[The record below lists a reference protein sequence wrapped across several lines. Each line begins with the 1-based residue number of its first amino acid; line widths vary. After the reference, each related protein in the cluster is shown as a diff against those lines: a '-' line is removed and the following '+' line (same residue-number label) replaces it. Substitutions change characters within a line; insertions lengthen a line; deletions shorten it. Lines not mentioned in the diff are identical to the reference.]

1 MAKQQPILDLLAKE
15 LGYKDGTDLK
25 KRLKESHGDDFAG
38 SFKSRLEE
46 GQKEGQGLGN
56 FIGESFKGGVYDAK
70 EGIKKAFSGKS
81 IKQKLVNGA
90 FGGDDVLSAFVRGK
104 LKGKKLEGNSLSP
117 TPAGDESGA
126 GGESSLLGSIAKSS
140 MVLPD
145 MARDMHTMQLNIK
158 ELVKVKGGKPA
169 TGVSS
174 FFRKQREEEEKA
186 ENDRKK
192 LGTKKQEPGV
202 PKPADEG
209 GGFLS
214 GIFDM
219 LKNGLFSAAKFIF
232 NPKNLMKVI
241 GKLALPLL
249 IISTLFSGIT
259 AGFEK
264 YQETGNLGD
273 AIVAGLGGMLKFLT
287 FGLFD
292 ENTLKDVFES
302 LTGVFKPVI
311 DTISGIFDSIKGFFK
326 NIFGDTIDVKDVSA
340 TGAKDV
346 TPKMD
351 TAAAADTIKKDVTS
365 ASEGGGAPSAT
376 PPSTSPTAVE
386 KTETTKSPTPA
397 GEELGKKAETSQS
410 GAQDYL
416 TKVIG
421 IKQNADGTYTDTN
434 TQKTLSES
442 EVKNRISATGQ
453 NPDKVL
459 ETLKGG
465 QPKGTMEASGPAS
478 SGVGGATASAGGGGG
493 GGGGASGGAASA
505 SAVSPSPTG
514 EEPKSGES
522 ISSASTQ
529 VAEAQRMESAA
540 DQGSVINAPTN
551 SNSTSSTGKPSKQ
564 TASAYDEDFVNRLVT
579 T

>member
-15 LGYKDGTDLK
+15 LGYKDGGDLK
-25 KRLKESHGDDFAG
+25 KRLKQSHGDDFAG
-38 SFKSRLEE
+38 SLKSRLED
-46 GQKEGQGLGN
+46 GQG
-56 FIGESFKGGVYDAK
+56 IGESLKGGFSDAK
-70 EGIKKAFSGKS
+70 EGIKKAFSAKS
-81 IKQKLVNGA
+81 IKQKLVQGA
-90 FGGDDVLSAFVRGK
+90 FGGDNVLSAFIRGK
-104 LKGKKLEGNSLSP
+104 IKGKKLEANSLSP
-117 TPAGDESGA
+117 TPVGAESGSVE
-126 GGESSLLGSIAKSS
+126 GGESSILASIAKSS

-145 MARDMHTMQLNIK
+145 MARDMHTMQLNVK

-169 TGVSS
+169 TGASS

-202 PKPADEG
+202 PKPAAEG
-209 GGFLS
+209 DGFLS

-232 NPKNLMKVI
+232 NPKNIMKII

-259 AGFEK
+259 DGFKK
-264 YQETGNLGD
+264 YQETGSLSD

-287 FGLFD
+287 FGIFD
-292 ENTLKDVFES
+292 ESTIQDVFNTLTD
-302 LTGVFKPVI
+302 VFKPVI
-311 DTISGIFDSIKGFFK
+311 DTISGIFDSVKGFFK
-326 NIFGDTIDVKDVSA
+326 NIFGDTIDVKEISTTTSA
-340 TGAKDV
+340 GV

-351 TAAAADTIKKDVTS
+351 VPAAADSIKKDVIA
-365 ASEGGGAPSAT
+365 ASDGAGPPS
-376 PPSTSPTAVE
+376 STSPTIAA
-386 KTETTKSPTPA
+386 KTETSTSPTPA
-397 GEELGKKAETSQS
+397 GVELGKKAETSQS

-416 TKVIG
+416 TKIIG
-421 IKQNADGTYTDTN
+421 IKQNGDGTYTDTN

-478 SGVGGATASAGGGGG
+478 SGVGGAAASASGGGGG
-493 GGGGASGGAASA
+493 GEGGGESGGAASA
-505 SAVSPSPTG
+505 SAVSPSPTA

-529 VAEAQRMESAA
+529 VAESQRMESAA
-540 DQGSVINAPTN
+540 DQGSVINSPTN
-551 SNSTSSTGKPSKQ
+551 NNSTSSEGKPSKQ

>member
-38 SFKSRLEE
+38 SLKSRLED
-46 GQKEGQGLGN
+46 GQG
-56 FIGESFKGGVYDAK
+56 IGESLKGGFSDAK
-70 EGIKKAFSGKS
+70 AGIKKAFSAKS
-81 IKQKLVNGA
+81 IKQKLVQGA
-90 FGGDDVLSAFVRGK
+90 FGGDNVLSAFVRGK
-104 LKGKKLEGNSLSP
+104 LKGKKLESNSLSP
-117 TPAGDESGA
+117 TPAGGEGAGGA
-126 GGESSLLGSIAKSS
+126 GGESSLLESIAKSS

-169 TGVSS
+169 TSASS

-202 PKPADEG
+202 PKPTDEG

-376 PPSTSPTAVE
+376 PPSTSPTAAE
-386 KTETTKSPTPA
+386 KTETSKSPTPA

-434 TQKTLSES
+434 TQKTLSEN
-442 EVKNRISATGQ
+442 EVKNRISASGQ

-465 QPKGTMEASGPAS
+465 QPKGTMEASGPAAS
-478 SGVGGATASAGGGGG
+478 SGVGGATASAGGG

>member
-46 GQKEGQGLGN
+46 GQGIGQ
-56 FIGESFKGGVYDAK
+56 SFKGGISDTK
-70 EGIKKAFSGKS
+70 EGIKKAFSAKS
-81 IKQKLVNGA
+81 IKQKLVQGA
-90 FGGDDVLSAFVRGK
+90 FGGDNVLSAFVRGK
-104 LKGKKLEGNSLSP
+104 LKGNKLEGNSLSP
-117 TPAGDESGA
+117 TPAGEESAGGA
-126 GGESSLLGSIAKSS
+126 GGEGPILASIAKSS

-169 TGVSS
+169 TGASS

-202 PKPADEG
+202 PKSTSEG

-214 GIFDM
+214 GIWDS
-219 LKNGLFSAAKFIF
+219 LKNGLFAAAKFIF
-232 NPKNLMKVI
+232 NPKNLMKMI

-259 AGFEK
+259 DGFKK
-264 YQETGNLGD
+264 YQETGSLSD

-287 FGLFD
+287 FGIFD
-292 ENTLKDVFES
+292 ESTIQDVFNTLTD
-302 LTGVFKPVI
+302 VFKPVI
-311 DTISGIFDSIKGFFK
+311 DTISGIFDSVKGFFK
-326 NIFGDTIDVKDVSA
+326 NIFGDTIDVKEISA
-340 TGAKDV
+340 TAGGV

-351 TAAAADTIKKDVTS
+351 VPAAADTIKKDVT
-365 ASEGGGAPSAT
+365 AAADGAGPPS
-376 PPSTSPTAVE
+376 STSPTIAG
-386 KTETTKSPTPA
+386 KTEESKSPTPA
-397 GEELGKKAETSQS
+397 GIELGKKAETSQS
-410 GAQDYL
+410 GAEDYL

-434 TQKTLSES
+434 TQKTLSETD
-442 EVKNRISATGQ
+442 VKNRIASAGQ

-465 QPKGTMEASGPAS
+465 QPKGTMDASGPAPS
-478 SGVGGATASAGGGGG
+478 SGVGGASASSGGGGG
-493 GGGGASGGAASA
+493 GGGGESGGAASA
-505 SAVSPSPTG
+505 SAVSPSPTA
-514 EEPKSGES
+514 EEPKGGES
-522 ISSASTQ
+522 LSTASTQ

-540 DQGSVINAPTN
+540 DQGSVINSPTN
-551 SNSTSSTGKPSKQ
+551 NNSTSSEGKPSKQ

>member
-38 SFKSRLEE
+38 SLKSRLED
-46 GQKEGQGLGN
+46 GQG
-56 FIGESFKGGVYDAK
+56 IGESLKGGFSDAK
-70 EGIKKAFSGKS
+70 AGIKKAFSAKS
-81 IKQKLVNGA
+81 IKQKLVQGA
-90 FGGDDVLSAFVRGK
+90 FGGDNVLSAFVRGK
-104 LKGKKLEGNSLSP
+104 LKGKKLEANALSP
-117 TPAGDESGA
+117 TPVGGGEGA
-126 GGESSLLGSIAKSS
+126 GGVGTEGPLLESIAKSS

-145 MARDMHTMQLNIK
+145 MARDMHTMQLNVK

-169 TGVSS
+169 TGASS

-264 YQETGNLGD
+264 YQETGNLSD

-292 ENTLKDVFES
+292 ENTIKDVFDS
-302 LTGVFKPVI
+302 LTGVFQPVI

-386 KTETTKSPTPA
+386 KTETSKSPTPT

-421 IKQNADGTYTDTN
+421 IKQNDDGTYTDTN

-465 QPKGTMEASGPAS
+465 QPKGTMQASGPAAS
-478 SGVGGATASAGGGGG
+478 SGVGGAAASASGGGGG
-493 GGGGASGGAASA
+493 GGGGGGESGGAASA

-564 TASAYDEDFVNRLVT
+564 TASVYDEDFVNRLVT

>member
-15 LGYKDGTDLK
+15 LGYKDGGDLK
-25 KRLKESHGDDFAG
+25 KRLKQSHGDDFAG
-38 SFKSRLEE
+38 SLKSRLED
-46 GQKEGQGLGN
+46 GQG
-56 FIGESFKGGVYDAK
+56 IGESLKGGFSDAK
-70 EGIKKAFSGKS
+70 EGIKKAFSAKS
-81 IKQKLVNGA
+81 IKQKLVQGA
-90 FGGDDVLSAFVRGK
+90 FGGDNVLSAFIRGK
-104 LKGKKLEGNSLSP
+104 IKGKKLEANSLSP
-117 TPAGDESGA
+117 TPVGAESGSVE
-126 GGESSLLGSIAKSS
+126 GGESSILASIAKSS

-145 MARDMHTMQLNIK
+145 MARDMHTMQLNVK

-169 TGVSS
+169 TGASS

-202 PKPADEG
+202 PKPAAEG

-232 NPKNLMKVI
+232 NPKNIMKII

-259 AGFEK
+259 DGFKK
-264 YQETGNLGD
+264 YQETGSLSD

-287 FGLFD
+287 FGIFD
-292 ENTLKDVFES
+292 ESTIQDVFNTLTD
-302 LTGVFKPVI
+302 VFKPVI
-311 DTISGIFDSIKGFFK
+311 DTISGIFDSVKGFFK
-326 NIFGDTIDVKDVSA
+326 NIFGDTIDVKEISTTTSA
-340 TGAKDV
+340 GV

-351 TAAAADTIKKDVTS
+351 VPAAADSIKKDVIA
-365 ASEGGGAPSAT
+365 ASDGAGPPSST
-376 PPSTSPTAVE
+376 PPTIAA
-386 KTETTKSPTPA
+386 KTETSTSPTPA
-397 GEELGKKAETSQS
+397 GVELGKKAETSQS

-416 TKVIG
+416 TKIIG
-421 IKQNADGTYTDTN
+421 IKQNDDGTYTDTN

-478 SGVGGATASAGGGGG
+478 SGVGGAAASASGGGGG
-493 GGGGASGGAASA
+493 GEGGGESGGAASA
-505 SAVSPSPTG
+505 SAVSPSPTA

-529 VAEAQRMESAA
+529 VAESQRMESAA
-540 DQGSVINAPTN
+540 DQGSVINSPTN
-551 SNSTSSTGKPSKQ
+551 NNSTSSEGKPSKQ

>member
-38 SFKSRLEE
+38 SLKSRLED
-46 GQKEGQGLGN
+46 GQG
-56 FIGESFKGGVYDAK
+56 IGGSLKGGFSDAK
-70 EGIKKAFSGKS
+70 EGIKKAFSAKS
-81 IKQKLVNGA
+81 IKQKLVQGA
-90 FGGDDVLSAFVRGK
+90 FGGDNVLSAFIRGK
-104 LKGKKLEGNSLSP
+104 IKGKKLEANSLSP
-117 TPAGDESGA
+117 TPVSAESGSVE
-126 GGESSLLGSIAKSS
+126 GGESSILASIAKSS

-145 MARDMHTMQLNIK
+145 MARDMNTMQLNIK

-169 TGVSS
+169 TGASS

-202 PKPADEG
+202 PKPAAEG

-232 NPKNLMKVI
+232 NPKNLMKII

-259 AGFEK
+259 DGFKK
-264 YQETGNLGD
+264 YQETGSLSD

-287 FGLFD
+287 FGIFD
-292 ENTLKDVFES
+292 ESTIQDVFNTLTD
-302 LTGVFKPVI
+302 VFKPVI
-311 DTISGIFDSIKGFFK
+311 DTISGIFDSVKGFFK
-326 NIFGDTIDVKDVSA
+326 NIFGDTIDVKEISTTTA
-340 TGAKDV
+340 GSV

-351 TAAAADTIKKDVTS
+351 VPAAADSIKKDVTA
-365 ASEGGGAPSAT
+365 ASDGAGPPS
-376 PPSTSPTAVE
+376 STSPTIAA
-386 KTETTKSPTPA
+386 KTENSTSPTPA
-397 GEELGKKAETSQS
+397 GVELGKKAETSQS
-410 GAQDYL
+410 GAEDYL
-416 TKVIG
+416 TKIIG
-421 IKQNADGTYTDTN
+421 IKQNADGTYTDTS
-434 TQKTLSES
+434 TQKTLSETD
-442 EVKNRISATGQ
+442 VKSRIVSAGQ

-465 QPKGTMEASGPAS
+465 QPKGTMDASGPAPS
-478 SGVGGATASAGGGGG
+478 SGVGGASASGGGGG
-493 GGGGASGGAASA
+493 GGGGESGGAASA
-505 SAVSPSPTG
+505 SAVSPSPTA
-514 EEPKSGES
+514 EEPKGGES
-522 ISSASTQ
+522 LSTASTQ

-540 DQGSVINAPTN
+540 DQGSVINSPTN
-551 SNSTSSTGKPSKQ
+551 NNSTSSEGKPSKQ

>member
-15 LGYKDGTDLK
+15 LGYKDGGDLK
-25 KRLKESHGDDFAG
+25 KRLKQSHGDDFSG
-38 SFKSRLEE
+38 SLMSRLED
-46 GQKEGQGLGN
+46 GQG
-56 FIGESFKGGVYDAK
+56 IGESFKGGISDAK
-70 EGIKKAFSGKS
+70 EGIKKAFSAKS
-81 IKQKLVNGA
+81 IKQKLVQGA
-90 FGGDDVLSAFVRGK
+90 FGGDNVLSAFIRGK
-104 LKGKKLEGNSLSP
+104 IKGKKLEANSLSP
-117 TPAGDESGA
+117 TPVGAEGA
-126 GGESSLLGSIAKSS
+126 GGVGAESSLLESIAKSS

-145 MARDMHTMQLNIK
+145 MARDMNTMQLNIK

-174 FFRKQREEEEKA
+174 FFRKQREEEEKL

-202 PKPADEG
+202 PKPVDEG

-232 NPKNLMKVI
+232 NPKNLMSII

-259 AGFEK
+259 DGFKK
-264 YQETGNLGD
+264 YQETGSLTD

-292 ENTLKDVFES
+292 ESTIQDIFATLN
-302 LTGVFKPVI
+302 GVFKPVI

-326 NIFGDTIDVKDVSA
+326 NIFGSAIDVKEIPSTTPD
-340 TGAKDV
+340 GV
-346 TPKMD
+346 TPKMNVP
-351 TAAAADTIKKDVTS
+351 AAADNIKKDVI
-365 ASEGGGAPSAT
+365 AAADGAGPPSS
-376 PPSTSPTAVE
+376 STSPTIAA
-386 KTETTKSPTPA
+386 KTETSTSPTPA
-397 GEELGKKAETSQS
+397 GVELGKNAETSQS

-416 TKVIG
+416 TKIIG
-421 IKQNADGTYTDTN
+421 IKQNDDGTYTDTN
-434 TQKTLSES
+434 TQKTLSETD
-442 EVKNRISATGQ
+442 VKNRITSAGQ

-465 QPKGTMEASGPAS
+465 QPKGTMDASGPAS
-478 SGVGGATASAGGGGG
+478 SSGVGGAAASGGGGG
-493 GGGGASGGAASA
+493 GGGGGESGGEASA
-505 SAVSPSPTG
+505 SAVSPSPMA

-522 ISSASTQ
+522 LSTASTQ
-529 VAEAQRMESAA
+529 IAEAQRMESAA
-540 DQGSVINAPTN
+540 DQGSVINSPTN
-551 SNSTSSTGKPSKQ
+551 NNSTSSEGKPNKQ

>member
-25 KRLKESHGDDFAG
+25 KRLKESHGDDFSG
-38 SFKSRLEE
+38 SLMSRLED
-46 GQKEGQGLGN
+46 GQG
-56 FIGESFKGGVYDAK
+56 IGESLKGGFSDAK
-70 EGIKKAFSGKS
+70 EGIKKAFSAKS
-81 IKQKLVNGA
+81 IKQKLVQGA
-90 FGGDDVLSAFVRGK
+90 FGGDNVLSAFVRGK
-104 LKGKKLEGNSLSP
+104 LKGKKLEANALSP
-117 TPAGDESGA
+117 TPVG
-126 GGESSLLGSIAKSS
+126 GGEGANGVGAESALLESIAKSS

-145 MARDMHTMQLNIK
+145 MARDMNTMQLNIK

-174 FFRKQREEEEKA
+174 FFRKQREEEEKL

-259 AGFEK
+259 DGFKK
-264 YQETGNLGD
+264 YQETGSLSD

-287 FGLFD
+287 FGIFD
-292 ENTLKDVFES
+292 ENTIKDIFAT
-302 LTGVFKPVI
+302 LNGVFKPVI

-326 NIFGDTIDVKDVSA
+326 NIFGSAIDVKEIPSTTPD
-340 TGAKDV
+340 GV

-351 TAAAADTIKKDVTS
+351 VPAAADSIKKDVIA
-365 ASEGGGAPSAT
+365 ASEGKGPPS
-376 PPSTSPTAVE
+376 STSPTVAE
-386 KTETTKSPTPA
+386 KTETSKSPTPA
-397 GEELGKKAETSQS
+397 GEELGKNAETSQS

-416 TKVIG
+416 TKIIG

-434 TQKTLSES
+434 TQKTLSEI
-442 EVKNRISATGQ
+442 EVKNRISSTGQ

-465 QPKGTMEASGPAS
+465 QPKGTMDASGPAPS
-478 SGVGGATASAGGGGG
+478 SGVGGASASGGGGG
-493 GGGGASGGAASA
+493 GGGGSGGGGGESGGAAPA
-505 SAVSPSPTG
+505 SAVSPSPSA
-514 EEPKSGES
+514 EEPKSGEAL
-522 ISSASTQ
+522 SSASSQ

-540 DQGSVINAPTN
+540 DQGSVINSPTN
-551 SNSTSSTGKPSKQ
+551 NNSTSSEGKPNKL

>member
-15 LGYKDGTDLK
+15 LGYKDGGDLK
-25 KRLKESHGDDFAG
+25 KRLKQSHGDDFAG
-38 SFKSRLEE
+38 SLKSRLED
-46 GQKEGQGLGN
+46 GQG
-56 FIGESFKGGVYDAK
+56 IGESLKGGFSDAK
-70 EGIKKAFSGKS
+70 EGIKKAFSAKS
-81 IKQKLVNGA
+81 IKQKLVQGA
-90 FGGDDVLSAFVRGK
+90 FGGDNVLSAFIRGK
-104 LKGKKLEGNSLSP
+104 IKGKKLEANSLSP
-117 TPAGDESGA
+117 TPVGAESGSVE
-126 GGESSLLGSIAKSS
+126 GGESSILASIAKSS

-145 MARDMHTMQLNIK
+145 MARDMHTMQLNVK

-169 TGVSS
+169 TGASS

-202 PKPADEG
+202 PKPAAEG

-232 NPKNLMKVI
+232 NPKNIMKII

-259 AGFEK
+259 DGFKK
-264 YQETGNLGD
+264 YQETGSLSD

-287 FGLFD
+287 FGIFD
-292 ENTLKDVFES
+292 ESTIQDVFNTLTD
-302 LTGVFKPVI
+302 VFKPVI
-311 DTISGIFDSIKGFFK
+311 DTISGIFDSVKGFFK
-326 NIFGDTIDVKDVSA
+326 NIFGDTIDVKEISTTTSA
-340 TGAKDV
+340 GV

-351 TAAAADTIKKDVTS
+351 VPAAADSIKKDVIA
-365 ASEGGGAPSAT
+365 ASDGAGPPS
-376 PPSTSPTAVE
+376 STSPTIAA
-386 KTETTKSPTPA
+386 KTETSTSPTPA
-397 GEELGKKAETSQS
+397 GVELGKKAETSQS

-416 TKVIG
+416 TKIIG
-421 IKQNADGTYTDTN
+421 IKQNDDGTYTDTN

-478 SGVGGATASAGGGGG
+478 SGVGGAAASASGGGGG
-493 GGGGASGGAASA
+493 GEGGGESGGAASA
-505 SAVSPSPTG
+505 SAVSPSPMA

-522 ISSASTQ
+522 LSTASTQ
-529 VAEAQRMESAA
+529 IAEAQRMESAA
-540 DQGSVINAPTN
+540 DQGSVINSPTN
-551 SNSTSSTGKPSKQ
+551 NNSTSSEGKPNKQ